1 MKPESTVMSIEKPRR
16 PPGRPRLPDSVR
28 KTIVLDRTTIA
39 AAEQIGG
46 GNLSLG
52 LRRAVAAANQSANAE
67 VPAEAAQ
74 VV

>member
-1 MKPESTVMSIEKPRR
+1 MKPESTVMSIENPRR

-39 AAEQIGG
+39 AAEQLGG

-52 LRRAVAAANQSANAE
+52 LRRAVSLAQAPDETKAA
-67 VPAEAAQ
+67 
-74 VV
+74 